1 MKKSMRIHSDKKL
14 FVSRWILPL
23 LLGVPTIT
31 QLQAQAGSE
40 VFYIKARITDAAG
53 QQGLNNLRCFL
64 SVPGKQFELSTAVS
78 DSTGTVI
85 FPLRD
90 PVASRQIVLQP
101 GSPQFSNARF
111 QLSDPYYFYSDSLAK
126 DSLTEF
132 VKDSLPFY
140 GIADKTYL
148 LDNYTRFPT
157 MREVLTEFIP
167 EIRTRKDQISV
178 LNTPYHVFFEN
189 EPLLLI
195 DGIIANSSGV
205 LKLDPLKVQRIEV
218 IARKY
223 YYGSL
228 VCEGIVCLRT
238 YEGDFAGYPLE
249 SSVRVAD
256 YNGASYKTKSP
267 R

>member
-1 MKKSMRIHSDKKL
+1 MRINTDMRFFL
-14 FVSRWILPL
+14 SRWILSL
-23 LLGVPTIT
+23 LLLVPAIT
-31 QLQAQAGSE
+31 QLQAQEGSE
-40 VFYIKARITDAAG
+40 VFYIRARITDAAG

-78 DSTGTVI
+78 DSSGTVV

-90 PVASRQIVLQP
+90 PAASRQIVLQP
-101 GSPQFSNARF
+101 GSPQYSSARF
-111 QLSDPYYFYSDSLAK
+111 QLSEPYYYYTDSLEQ
-126 DSLTEF
+126 DSLPEF
-132 VKDSLPFY
+132 EKDSLPFY
-140 GIADKTYL
+140 GIADKTYF

-157 MREVLTEFIP
+157 IKEVLTEFIP

-189 EPLLLI
+189 EPLLLV

-205 LKLDPLKVQRIEV
+205 LKLDPLKILRIEV

-223 YYGSL
+223 YFGSL
-228 VCEGIVCLRT
+228 VCEGIVCFRT
-238 YEGDFAGYPLE
+238 YEGDFADYPLE
-249 SSVRVAD
+249 PSVRIAD
-256 YNGASYKTKSP
+256 YNGDSYKRKSP